1 MHKSKSKGLVF
12 TDCEISSGTEIK
24 CLFFSLFEKKT
35 AIKTPMFL
43 KTGPKATLPL
53 NRVGP
58 NRPEDARPST
68 KEFTFVF

>member
-1 MHKSKSKGLVF
+1 
-12 TDCEISSGTEIK
+12 
-24 CLFFSLFEKKT
+24 
-35 AIKTPMFL
+35 
-43 KTGPKATLPL
+43 LPL

>member
-1 MHKSKSKGLVF
+1 
-12 TDCEISSGTEIK
+12 
-24 CLFFSLFEKKT
+24 
-35 AIKTPMFL
+35 MFL

-68 KEFTFVF
+68 KEFTFVLWRDSSETDRKVRSAGPEKECI

>member
-1 MHKSKSKGLVF
+1 
-12 TDCEISSGTEIK
+12 
-24 CLFFSLFEKKT
+24 
-35 AIKTPMFL
+35 MFL